1 MIDIAERIRTL
12 LADLLVLRIDEVRPE
27 HLLVDDL
34 DADSIT
40 FLELWFKLEKDF
52 GLALPEVKADEETF
66 NLPLLQGLAKLE
78 ALGGGT
84 SLFEFAKQEL
94 MARGLPMAPTIDN
107 AVVRAVMD
115 PTQRAD
121 TFATLT
127 IAQLLAVT
135 GGRLPQ
141 DLALEKPVADLRLKD
156 FFRFLTVDMLI
167 QYVTFLLDVQR
178 TAAASGHDTNG

>member
-1 MIDIAERIRTL
+1 MTDIAERIRTL
-12 LADLLVLRIDEVRPE
+12 LADLLVLRVDEVRPE

-40 FLELWFKLEKDF
+40 FLELWFRLEKDF

-84 SLFEFAKQEL
+84 TLFEFAKREL
-94 MARGLPMAPTIDN
+94 MGRGLPTARTIDTT
-107 AVVRAVMD
+107 VVRAVID

-121 TFATLT
+121 VFASLT
-127 IAQLLAVT
+127 IAQVLAVT
-135 GGRLPQ
+135 GGRVPD
-141 DLALEKPVADLRLKD
+141 DLSPEMPLADLRLKD